1 MVSGVGNRCM
11 MSHWI
16 QYIILYYYIRLKPS
30 HQLGKLPG
38 IRRSRGEAAPCI
50 CNLAADFGELW
61 VGNGSE
67 NGDGNHAMALL
78 MGKMMINSASQY
90 IFQPWQKTMID
101 AHPNSRLLSFA
112 SLYNRKLWGNWAK
125 QQPATGG
132 LVPRMVYFI
141 SFVYCLYF
149 IHEHAQCHLA
159 HGFRSPSNSAHF
171 STAWP
176 RPEHIILAQRMGDAC
191 HESICGRPTSG
202 WHNAYCHHH
211 HQK

>member
-141 SFVYCLYF
+141 SSVYCLYF
-149 IHEHAQCHLA
+149 IHERTCTMPPCTWFPVTIKFSPFFHCLAKARAHHPGSADGRRLPWIHL
-159 HGFRSPSNSAHF
+159 
-171 STAWP
+171 W
-176 RPEHIILAQRMGDAC
+176 
-191 HESICGRPTSG
+191 
-202 WHNAYCHHH
+202 
-211 HQK
+211 